1 MVTSTC
7 CHPIVEQVGT
17 PIYGFLHHTWLNK
30 KVVTP
35 HLNCDDTSVEGVASS
50 VQCGRETHM
59 SERDL
64 LSYFA
69 NKHDFYT
76 HSHN

>member
-35 HLNCDDTSVEGVASS
+35 HLNCDDTSVEAVVVFS
-50 VQCGRETHM
+50 VE
-59 SERDL
+59 ERL
-64 LSYFA
+64 TYQ
-69 NKHDFYT
+69 KEIC
-76 HSHN
+76 